1 MLKRNGVGRLSL
13 RWGPTG
19 LALGTRRLHY
29 AWVIVAIA
37 SAMGMISSSVRFAT
51 SVLVPHLRDPAGF
64 GWSYGA
70 IAFAFTL
77 QWFVSG
83 LVSPGVGWLGDRYG
97 VRRILVLGACLFT
110 AGMLLTGTMTHLWQF
125 YLFFGVLLGMATTI
139 FQILLISGVTLW
151 FRKNLGVAMGIL
163 WGSQGIGTI
172 LLIPLMVMV
181 FNRLGLQWT
190 FWLPGLVGGTL
201 MLSLIRPVYN
211 EPAEL
216 GLRPLGAPENE
227 PMRRLQKDDTAKL
240 RARVFLRQAQRTA
253 TFWNLIG
260 IHFWGCAGHNI
271 INVFLVAIAM
281 DRGLS
286 QEMAVGVF
294 LTQTVVGTIGRC
306 LIPVI
311 ADRIG
316 SKRVWSVCFSL
327 QVFPL
332 LILLVAHEAWAFHL
346 FAVLFAIGQ
355 AGEVPTF
362 PIINRQYYG
371 NAPQGALY
379 GWQNIG
385 NGLGMGLGPVIG
397 GFLWD
402 LTGDYAAAVGMS
414 FVFSLVGLS
423 AVLLLPST
431 ARRLLA
437 NWEEALPP
445 EARSSV

>member
-1 MLKRNGVGRLSL
+1 MLKHTGVRRLSL
-13 RWGPTG
+13 RLGPTG
-19 LALGTRRLHY
+19 LALGPYRLHY

-37 SAMGMISSSVRFAT
+37 SVMGMISSSVRFAT
-51 SVLVPHLRDPAGF
+51 SALVPHLRDPAGF

-77 QWFVSG
+77 QWLVSG

-97 VRRILVLGACLFT
+97 VRRILALGALLFT
-110 AGMLLTGTMTHLWQF
+110 AGMLLTGTMAHLWQF
-125 YLFFGVLLGMATTI
+125 YLFFGLLLGVATTV
-139 FQILLISGVTLW
+139 FQILLIAGVTLW
-151 FRKNLGVAMGIL
+151 FRTYLGVAMGML
-163 WGSQGIGTI
+163 WAFQGLGTI
-172 LLIPLMVMV
+172 LLVPLMVV
-181 FNRLGLQWT
+181 LFQRWGLQWT
-190 FWLPGLVGGTL
+190 FWLPGLVGGALTL
-201 MLSLIRPVYN
+201 ALIRPFYN
-211 EPAEL
+211 EPAEI
-216 GLRPLGAPENE
+216 GVRPLGAPADE
-227 PMRRLQKDDTAKL
+227 PVQPFHRDDTAKL
-240 RARVFLRQAQRTA
+240 RAKVFLRQARRTV

-271 INVFLVAIAM
+271 INVFLVAIAVH
-281 DRGLS
+281 RGLS
-286 QEMAVGVF
+286 QDMAVGVF
-294 LTQTVVGTIGRC
+294 LTLTVVGMITRF
-306 LIPVI
+306 LVPVI

-332 LILLVAHEAWAFHL
+332 FLLLVAHEAWAFHL
-346 FAVLFAIGQ
+346 FAVLYGIGQ
-355 AGEVPTF
+355 GGEVPTF

-371 NAPQGALY
+371 HAPQGAIY

-402 LTGDYAAAVGMS
+402 LTGDYAAAIGMS
-414 FVFSLVGLS
+414 CVFSLVGLS
-423 AVLLLPST
+423 CVLVLPST

-445 EARSSV
+445 EARSSA

>member
-13 RWGPTG
+13 RVGPTG

-29 AWVIVAIA
+29 AWVIVALA
-37 SAMGMISSSVRFAT
+37 SVIGMISSSVRFAT

-77 QWFVSG
+77 QWLVSG
-83 LVSPGVGWLGDRYG
+83 LVSPWVGWLGDRYS
-97 VRRILVLGACLFT
+97 VRRTLVLGACLFI

-125 YLFFGVLLGMATTI
+125 YLFFGIMLGSATTV
-139 FQILLISGVTLW
+139 FQITLVSGVTLW
-151 FRKNLGVAMGIL
+151 FRTYLGVAMGAL
-163 WGSQGIGTI
+163 WAFQGLGTI
-172 LLIPLMVMV
+172 LLIPMMVVV
-181 FNRLGLQWT
+181 FSLFGLQWT
-190 FWLPGLVGGTL
+190 FWLPGIVGGTL
-201 MLSLIRPVYN
+201 MLLLIRPFYN

-216 GLRPLGAPENE
+216 GLRPLGAPGDE
-227 PMRRLQKDDTAKL
+227 PIRRLQGDDTAKL
-240 RARVFLRQAQRTA
+240 RTRVFLRQAQRTA

-271 INVFLVAIAM
+271 INVFLVAIAV

-286 QEMAVGVF
+286 RDMAVGVF
-294 LTQTVVGTIGRC
+294 LTHTVVGTITRF
-306 LIPVI
+306 LVPVI

-316 SKRVWSVCFSL
+316 SKRVWIVCFSL

-332 LILLVAHEAWAFHL
+332 LILLVAHDAWAFHL
-346 FAVLFAIGQ
+346 FAVLFGIGQ
-355 AGEVPTF
+355 GGEVPTF

-371 NAPQGALY
+371 NAPQGVIY

-385 NGLGMGLGPVIG
+385 NGLGMGLGPAIG

-402 LTGDYAAAVGMS
+402 LTGAYAAAVGMS

-423 AVLLLPST
+423 SVLLLPPT

-437 NWEEALPP
+437 NWEESLPP
-445 EARSSV
+445 EARASA

>member
-1 MLKRNGVGRLSL
+1 MGSRKI
-13 RWGPTG
+13 
-19 LALGTRRLHY
+19 HY
-29 AWVIVAIA
+29 AWVIVALA
-37 SAMGMISSSVRFAT
+37 SGMGMATSPVQFAT
-51 SVLVPHLRDPAGF
+51 QALVPSLRDPAGF

-77 QWFVSG
+77 QWLVSG
-83 LVSPGVGWLGDRYG
+83 LVSPWVGWLGDRYG
-97 VRRILVLGACLFT
+97 VRRMMVGGALVFL
-110 AGMLLTGTMTHLWQF
+110 AGMLLTGTLTQLWQF
-125 YLFFGVLLGMATTI
+125 YLYFGVLLGIATTV
-139 FQILLISGVTLW
+139 FQILRISGLTLW
-151 FRKNLGVAMGIL
+151 FRTHLGVAMGMT
-163 WGSQGIGTI
+163 WACQGLGTV
-172 LLIPLMVMV
+172 LLAPLMVVV
-181 FNRLGLQWT
+181 FNRWGLQWT
-190 FWLPGLVGGTL
+190 FWLPGLVGGAL
-201 MLSLIRPVYN
+201 LLVLIRPFHN
-211 EPAEL
+211 EPAAI
-216 GLRPLGAPENE
+216 GMRPLGAPEAE
-227 PMRRLQKDDTAKL
+227 PIRRLQQEGTAQL
-240 RARVFLRQAQRTA
+240 RTKVFLRQARRTA

-271 INVFLVAIAM
+271 INVFLVAIAV

-286 QEMAVGVF
+286 QAMAVGVF
-294 LTQTVVGTIGRC
+294 LTANVVGTIGRC

-316 SKRVWSVCFSL
+316 GKRVWSVCFSL

-346 FAVLFAIGQ
+346 FAVLYAIGQ

-371 NAPQGALY
+371 NAPQGAIY

-402 LTGDYAAAVGMS
+402 LTGNYAAAIGMS

-423 AVLLLPST
+423 SVLLLPST
-431 ARRLLA
+431 ARRLIA
-437 NWEEALPP
+437 NWEESLPP
-445 EARSSV
+445 EARASA

>member
-1 MLKRNGVGRLSL
+1 MLRLHGFGRVTSHLS
-13 RWGPTG
+13 PTG
-19 LALGTRRLHY
+19 LSMGSRQIHY
-29 AWVIVAIA
+29 AWVIVALA
-37 SAMGMISSSVRFAT
+37 SGMGMVSSSVQFAT
-51 SVLVPHLRDPAGF
+51 QALVPSLRHPAGF

-83 LVSPGVGWLGDRYG
+83 LVSPWVGWLGDRYG
-97 VRRILVLGACLFT
+97 VRRMMVVGALLFL
-110 AGMLLTGTMTHLWQF
+110 AGMLLTGTMTQLWQF
-125 YLFFGVLLGMATTI
+125 YLFFGVLLGMATTV
-139 FQILLISGVTLW
+139 FQILLISGLTLW
-151 FRKNLGVAMGIL
+151 FRTHLGVAMGIK
-163 WGSQGIGTI
+163 WACQGLGTV
-172 LLIPLMVMV
+172 LLAPLMVVV
-181 FNRLGLQWT
+181 FNRWGVQWT
-190 FWLPGLVGGTL
+190 FWLPGLAGGTL
-201 MLSLIRPVYN
+201 LLALIRPFYN
-211 EPAEL
+211 EPAAI
-216 GLRPLGAPENE
+216 GMRPLGAPEAE
-227 PMRRLQKDDTAKL
+227 PIRRLHQEGTAKL
-240 RARVFLRQAQRTA
+240 RTKVFLRQAQRTT

-271 INVFLVAIAM
+271 INVFLVAIAV

-294 LTQTVVGTIGRC
+294 LTQAVVGTIGRC
-306 LIPVI
+306 LMPVI

-316 SKRVWSVCFSL
+316 GKRVWSVCFSL

-346 FAVLFAIGQ
+346 FAVLYAIGQ

-371 NAPQGALY
+371 HAPQGVLY

-397 GFLWD
+397 GLLWD
-402 LTGDYAAAVGMS
+402 LTGDYAAPVVMS
-414 FVFSLVGLS
+414 LMFSLVGLS
-423 AVLLLPST
+423 SVLVLPST

-437 NWEEALPP
+437 NWEESLPP

>member
-1 MLKRNGVGRLSL
+1 
-13 RWGPTG
+13 
-19 LALGTRRLHY
+19 
-29 AWVIVAIA
+29 
-37 SAMGMISSSVRFAT
+37 
-51 SVLVPHLRDPAGF
+51 
-64 GWSYGA
+64 
-70 IAFAFTL
+70 
-77 QWFVSG
+77 
-83 LVSPGVGWLGDRYG
+83 
-97 VRRILVLGACLFT
+97 
-110 AGMLLTGTMTHLWQF
+110 
-125 YLFFGVLLGMATTI
+125 
-139 FQILLISGVTLW
+139 
-151 FRKNLGVAMGIL
+151 
-163 WGSQGIGTI
+163 
-172 LLIPLMVMV
+172 
-181 FNRLGLQWT
+181 
-190 FWLPGLVGGTL
+190 
-201 MLSLIRPVYN
+201 MLSLIRPFHN
-211 EPAEL
+211 EPAEI
-216 GLRPLGAPENE
+216 GMRPWGAPAEE
-227 PMRRLQKDDTAKL
+227 PISRPQRDDTAKL
-240 RARVFLRQAQRTA
+240 RTKVFLRQAQRTA

-346 FAVLFAIGQ
+346 FAVLYGIGQ

-385 NGLGMGLGPVIG
+385 NGLGMGLGPMLG

-414 FVFSLVGLS
+414 FAFSLVGLS
-423 AVLLLPST
+423 AVLVLPST

>member
-1 MLKRNGVGRLSL
+1 MRKRQGVGRLSL
-13 RWGPTG
+13 RLGPTG
-19 LALGTRRLHY
+19 LALGTRQLHY

-37 SAMGMISSSVRFAT
+37 SVIGMISSSVRFAT
-51 SVLVPHLRDPAGF
+51 SVLVPYLRDPAGF

-77 QWFVSG
+77 QWLVSG

-97 VRRILVLGACLFT
+97 VRRTLVLGAFVFI
-110 AGMLLTGTMTHLWQF
+110 AGMGLTGTMAHLWQF
-125 YLFFGVLLGMATTI
+125 YLFFGIMLGIATTV
-139 FQILLISGVTLW
+139 FQILLISGLTLW
-151 FRKNLGVAMGIL
+151 FRTYLGVAMGVL
-163 WGSQGIGTI
+163 WAFQGLGT
-172 LLIPLMVMV
+172 LLLVPMMAVI
-181 FNRLGLQWT
+181 FNLFGWQWT

-201 MLSLIRPVYN
+201 MLLLIRPFYN

-216 GLRPLGAPENE
+216 GLRPLGAPGDE
-227 PMRRLQKDDTAKL
+227 PMRRLQREETAQL
-240 RARVFLRQAQRTA
+240 RTRVFIRQAQRTA

-271 INVFLVAIAM
+271 INVFLVAMAV

-286 QEMAVGVF
+286 QETAVGVF
-294 LTQTVVGTIGRC
+294 LTHTLVGIITR
-306 LIPVI
+306 LLVPMI

-316 SKRVWSVCFSL
+316 SKSVWLVCFSL

-332 LILLVAHEAWAFHL
+332 FILLVAHDAWAFHL
-346 FAVLFAIGQ
+346 FAILFGIGQ
-355 AGEVPTF
+355 GGEVPTF

-385 NGLGMGLGPVIG
+385 NGLGMGLGPMFG
-397 GFLWD
+397 GLLWD
-402 LTGDYAAAVGMS
+402 ITGDYAAAVGLS

-423 AVLLLPST
+423 SVLLLPST
-431 ARRLLA
+431 AHRLLA
-437 NWEEALPP
+437 NWEDSLPP

>member
-1 MLKRNGVGRLSL
+1 MLKRHGVGRLSL
-13 RWGPTG
+13 RLGPTG
-19 LALGTRRLHY
+19 LTLGTRRLHY
-29 AWVIVAIA
+29 AWVIVATA
-37 SAMGMISSSVRFAT
+37 SVMGMINSSVRFAT

-70 IAFAFTL
+70 IALAFTL
-77 QWFVSG
+77 QWLVSG
-83 LVSPGVGWLGDRYG
+83 LVSPWIGWLGDRYG
-97 VRRILVLGACLFT
+97 VRRILVLGALLFI
-110 AGMLLTGTMTHLWQF
+110 AGMVLTGTMTQLWQF
-125 YLFFGVLLGMATTI
+125 YLFFGVILGMATTVS
-139 FQILLISGVTLW
+139 QILLVSAITLW
-151 FRKNLGVAMGIL
+151 FRTYLGVAMGML
-163 WGSQGIGTI
+163 WAFQGLGTV
-172 LLIPLMVMV
+172 LLVPLMVVV
-181 FNRLGLQWT
+181 FSRLGLQWT

-201 MLSLIRPVYN
+201 TLLLIRPFYN
-211 EPAEL
+211 EPAEI
-216 GLRPLGAPENE
+216 GLRPLGAPADE
-227 PMRRLQKDDTAKL
+227 PMRRLQGDDTAKI
-240 RARVFLRQAQRTA
+240 RTRVFLRQAQRTA

-286 QEMAVGVF
+286 QEVAVGVF
-294 LTQTVVGTIGRC
+294 ITSQVVGTITRF
-306 LIPVI
+306 LVPVI
-311 ADRIG
+311 ADRLG
-316 SKRVWSVCFSL
+316 SKRVWTVCFSL

-355 AGEVPTF
+355 GGEVPTF

-371 NAPQGALY
+371 NAPQGVIY

-402 LTGDYAAAVGMS
+402 LTGDYAAVVGMS
-414 FVFSLVGLS
+414 FMFSLVGLS
-423 AVLLLPST
+423 SVLLLPST

-437 NWEEALPP
+437 NWEESLPP
-445 EARSSV
+445 EARASA

>member
-1 MLKRNGVGRLSL
+1 MLKRNGVGRLNL
-13 RWGPTG
+13 RLGPTG
-19 LALGTRRLHY
+19 PALGTRRLHY

-37 SAMGMISSSVRFAT
+37 SGMGMISSSVRFAT

-77 QWFVSG
+77 QWLVSG
-83 LVSPGVGWLGDRYG
+83 LVSPWIGWLGDRSG
-97 VRRILVLGACLFT
+97 VRRTLVLGACLFT
-110 AGMLLTGTMTHLWQF
+110 AGMVLTGTMTHLWQF
-125 YLFFGVLLGMATTI
+125 YLFFGIMLGIATTV
-139 FQILLISGVTLW
+139 FQILLVSGVTLW
-151 FRKNLGVAMGIL
+151 FRTYLGVAMGAL
-163 WGSQGIGTI
+163 WAFQGIGTI
-172 LLIPLMVMV
+172 LLIPMMAVV
-181 FNRLGLQWT
+181 FNLLGLKWT
-190 FWLPGLVGGTL
+190 FWLPGLVGGAL
-201 MLSLIRPVYN
+201 LLLLIRPFYN
-211 EPAEL
+211 EPAEI
-216 GLRPLGAPENE
+216 GLRPLGAPADE
-227 PMRRLQKDDTAKL
+227 PIRRLQRDDTAKI
-240 RARVFLRQAQRTA
+240 RTRMFLRQAQHTA

-271 INVFLVAIAM
+271 INVFLVAIAV

-294 LTQTVVGTIGRC
+294 LTHTVASIITRFLV
-306 LIPVI
+306 PVI

-316 SKRVWSVCFSL
+316 SKRVWIVCFSL

-332 LILLVAHEAWAFHL
+332 LILLVAHDAWAFHL
-346 FAVLFAIGQ
+346 FAVLFGIGQ
-355 AGEVPTF
+355 GGEVPTF

-371 NAPQGALY
+371 NAPQGAIY

-397 GFLWD
+397 GLLWD
-402 LTGDYAAAVGMS
+402 ITGDYAAAVGMS

-423 AVLLLPST
+423 SVLLLPST

-437 NWEEALPP
+437 NWEESLPP
-445 EARSSV
+445 EARSLA

>member
-1 MLKRNGVGRLSL
+1 MLKLNGVGRLGL
-13 RWGPTG
+13 RLGPMG

-29 AWVIVAIA
+29 AWVIVAVA
-37 SAMGMISSSVRFAT
+37 SLLGMISSSVRFAT
-51 SVLVPHLRDPAGF
+51 SVLVPYLRDPAGL
-64 GWSYGA
+64 GWGYSA

-77 QWFVSG
+77 QWLISG
-83 LVSPGVGWLGDRYG
+83 LVSPWVGWLGDRYG
-97 VRRILVLGACLFT
+97 VRRTLVLGALLFI

-125 YLFFGVLLGMATTI
+125 YLYFGILLGIATTV
-139 FQILLISGVTLW
+139 FQILLVSGVTLW
-151 FRKNLGVAMGIL
+151 FRRYLGIAVGAL
-163 WGSQGIGTI
+163 WAFQGLGTI
-172 LLIPLMVMV
+172 LLIPLMAMI
-181 FNRLGLQWT
+181 FNLWGLQWT

-201 MLSLIRPVYN
+201 MLWLIRPFYN
-211 EPAEL
+211 EPAAI
-216 GLRPLGAPENE
+216 GLRPLGAPGDE
-227 PMRRLQKDDTAKL
+227 PIRSVHTDDTAQI
-240 RARVFLRQAQRTA
+240 RIRVFLRQAQRTA

-271 INVFLVAIAM
+271 INVFLVAIAV

-286 QEMAVGVF
+286 HDMAVGVF
-294 LTQTVVGTIGRC
+294 LTHTVVGTITRF
-306 LIPVI
+306 LVPVL

-316 SKRVWSVCFSL
+316 SKRVWIVCFSL

-332 LILLVAHEAWAFHL
+332 LILLVAHEAWAFYL
-346 FAVLFAIGQ
+346 FAVLFGIGQ
-355 AGEVPTF
+355 GGEVPTF

-371 NAPQGALY
+371 NAPQGAIY

-402 LTGDYAAAVGMS
+402 ITGDYAAALGMS

-423 AVLLLPST
+423 SVLLLPST
-431 ARRLLA
+431 ARRLIA

-445 EARSSV
+445 EARSSA